1 MTRVFL
7 VVRVRVARDCDARA
21 ALRANDAFKK
31 YAYVLLAAR
40 KIKASNEYRA
50 PRIAFASSNGVR
62 PQGKVQILR
71 IVERSDRTFHGLIG
85 RKICTVPKDN
95 VDIDGDY
102 ICVKLMLY
110 ESDPLF
116 ICGAEPRLWC
126 WNAIAFSLTPL
137 CRAFKAMC
145 AWRGRSR
152 CRPLERDGTEAQRLY
167 LCLRDL

>member
-1 MTRVFL
+1 MIRVFL
-7 VVRVRVARDCDARA
+7 VVRVRVARDRDARA

-31 YAYVLLAAR
+31 HAYVLLAAR
-40 KIKASNEYRA
+40 KIKTPNEYRA
-50 PRIAFASSNGVR
+50 PRIAFASSNGIR

-102 ICVKLMLY
+102 ICVEFMLY

-126 WNAIAFSLTPL
+126 WNAIAFCLTPFR
-137 CRAFKAMC
+137 RAFEAVC
-145 AWRGRSR
+145 ARRWRSR
-152 CRPLERDGTEAQRLY
+152 CRPLERDRTESQGLY
-167 LCLRDL
+167 LCPRDV